1 MFSIPRMFTPPV
13 PASAPLTLS
22 RVPLWKQAEINA
34 KIRANKRQ
42 SLERRPNQNAVENK
56 KGIWQREQEGMAK
69 RAAARAAAREMLVVP
84 EQTREEEM
92 RNLRAFRK
100 QELAAWNQKKYEG
113 PTQEER
119 LFKQL
124 QNARNRVSG
133 KLQNKVRAKTQN
145 KVRAN
150 ANANNIVF
158 LEGGRKNRKSRK
170 NRTQRR

>member
-1 MFSIPRMFTPPV
+1 MFTPPV

-22 RVPLWKQAEINA
+22 RVPLYKQAAINA
-34 KIRANKRQ
+34 EKRAKERQ
-42 SLERRPNQNAVENK
+42 LIGRRPNQNAVENK

-69 RAAARAAAREMLVVP
+69 RAAAREMLVVP

-133 KLQNKVRAKTQN
+133 KVQNKVHAKTQN

-158 LEGGRKNRKSRK
+158 LEGGRRNRKSRK